1 MKKVLKITLCIA
13 LVLIMTATPVC
24 AASSAYTTTSDSG
37 HSLKYV
43 TIDMNDQNIEPVM
56 MTAASYIE

>member
-24 AASSAYTTTSDSG
+24 AASSAYTTSDSG